1 MVSHERPHA
10 IPPWITITAACFS
23 TLLFC
28 DQCIALGVEVR
39 FASVLFTKI
48 SALLRKSQSKS
59 GPIIRTTP
67 NGTLT
72 YSDRWIVCARLTL
85 RY

>member
-48 SALLRKSQSKS
+48 SALLRKARASQA
-59 GPIIRTTP
+59 PLFALP
-67 NGTLT
+67 QMEH
-72 YSDRWIVCARLTL
+72 
-85 RY
+85 